1 MCIRDRYNAYRM
13 AIQVSGH
20 KPFEIVHDN
29 QGGHKKLNRKEGDE
43 KEGFFDRIC
52 HIHRPTAPYSGQSKT
67 IENIF
72 SRFQQQELHKDW
84 RFTGMNITA
93 VRAESRPNLEFVD
106 ENDDQ
111 LFTLDELK
119 AHYAEARKAW
129 NEAKH
134 PATGI
139 PRIEMYEK
147 SVNEETDVVTVHL
160 SLIHI

>member
-1 MCIRDRYNAYRM
+1 
-13 AIQVSGH
+13 
-20 KPFEIVHDN
+20 
-29 QGGHKKLNRKEGDE
+29 
-43 KEGFFDRIC
+43 
-52 HIHRPTAPYSGQSKT
+52 
-67 IENIF
+67 
-72 SRFQQQELHKDW
+72 
-84 RFTGMNITA
+84 MNITA

-139 PRIEMYEK
+139 PALRCTK
-147 SVNEETDVVTVHL
+147 KA
-160 SLIHI
+160 